1 MKIAVIDGKA
11 FEVDENYNMKPIDDG
26 VFDLKGKKQDVRTL
40 QQNKAI
46 HKYFD
51 LLADELNRKELTL
64 PKVLKIDTYWTQ
76 TSIKEQLWRPI
87 QQTILNKKSTTQLK
101 KDEISKVYDALNS
114 ALWHK
119 FRVSVSFPSYEN

>member
-11 FEVDENYNMKPIDDG
+11 FAVDENYNMKPIEDG
-26 VFDLKGKKQDVRTL
+26 VFEVKGKKQDIRTL
-40 QQNKAI
+40 QQNKAM

-51 LLADELNRKELTL
+51 LLADELNSKELTL
-64 PKVLKIDTYWTQ
+64 PKVLKIDTYWTH

-119 FRVSVSFPSYEN
+119 FRVSVPFPSYEN